1 MRTGFTLALAILAT
15 VVLASGET
23 VTPVTVANINVLH
36 GIDCFPVRGDQCRL
50 PDRLQLLFAHLV
62 ALGCPDLV
70 TLQEIV
76 TQEFA
81 LTGVLTN
88 TAACVGPLDDALG
101 LIEQGLSSLAQAC
114 GFPYGVVFDP
124 AARRTPLTFPCLPGR
139 GTDEELIL
147 TRYPVGGWELMP
159 LYSPVAPFFF
169 RHVLHARIAHPV
181 GPLDVFTTHLDGPFD
196 TAPCG
201 FQLLPIPGLF
211 PACPAACRGQVC
223 AGRECSVREC
233 QAKQVAAFVEAR
245 HHGPEP
251 AILAGDFNAPPD
263 TEPHP
268 LEATYQEFTGRG
280 WLDSDVEAG
289 NPQCDGAPPLGEGI
303 GCTAGRV
310 AVRPDGSSELEEPAL
325 NVDERIDYIFVVPP
339 TSKSVC
345 TVQKMETGLFADQP
359 NPFENNCGPSGPIC
373 WASDHNGTRAELSC
387 SALGRL

>member
-15 VVLASGET
+15 AVVASGET
-23 VTPVTVANINVLH
+23 GTPVTVANINVLN

-50 PDRLQLLFAHLV
+50 PERLQLLFQHLV
-62 ALGCPDLV
+62 AIGCPDIV

-88 TAACVGPLDDALG
+88 TAACVGPLADALG
-101 LIEQGLSSLAQAC
+101 LLEQGLPSLAQAC
-114 GFPYGVVFDP
+114 GFTYRVVFDP
-124 AARRTPLTFPCLPGR
+124 AARRNPLALPCLPGR

-147 TRYPVGGWELMP
+147 TRYPVSAWDLLP

-169 RHVLHARIAHPV
+169 RHVLHARIGHPV

-211 PACPAACRGQVC
+211 PACPAACQGPVC

-251 AILAGDFNAPPD
+251 AILAGDFNATPD
-263 TEPHP
+263 P
-268 LEATYQEFTGRG
+268 LESTYGEFTGRG
-280 WLDSDVEAG
+280 WLDSHVAAG
-289 NPQCDGAPPLGEGI
+289 HAECDPERGTN
-303 GCTAGRV
+303 CTAGRV
-310 AVRPDGSSELEEPAL
+310 AISPNGRSELEQSAP
-325 NVDERIDYIFVVPP
+325 NVHERIDYIFVVP
-339 TSKSVC
+339 SAQC
-345 TVQKMETGLFADQP
+345 GIEEQGTGLFAAEP
-359 NPFENNCGPSGPIC
+359 NPFLRKHAQCGPVPHPIC
-373 WASDHNGTRAELSC
+373 WASDHNGTRATLRC
-387 SALGRL
+387 ARSAAQNFRRTAW